1 MAQSCKGAGPVISV
15 ARRRKGT
22 LSKLNSSNNLSLH
35 QWTSFRL
42 CEDLP
47 TKLNLNILRFYYQ
60 YHGLLNSAQTLRPGK
75 KNMFIS
81 LFYFT
86 RKSHWHHISS
96 FEPLLRKEPLTT
108 IQPNSIQKSKY
119 ILLVL
124 VISPDKFSTIFVVV
138 VIIIIR
144 VFPAY
149 KKFLF
154 YPQCKRKIPRNV
166 VHVGV
171 IWIKWS

>member
-1 MAQSCKGAGPVISV
+1 MNQIQAVWRPSNQTQFKYPTFLLPVSWSP
-15 ARRRKGT
+15 KFST
-22 LSKLNSSNNLSLH
+22 DTETWL
-35 QWTSFRL
+35 
-42 CEDLP
+42 
-47 TKLNLNILRFYYQ
+47 
-60 YHGLLNSAQTLRPGK
+60 

-96 FEPLLRKEPLTT
+96 FKPLLRKEPLTT

-166 VHVGV
+166 VQVGV